1 MAGRVGGSPAQGE
14 GAELLGASDAPIRQV
29 RHAEQHKSHAEGGH
43 DGAGDVEVRVAAGG
57 GRAGDEPRAAEH
69 YNEVGRHDG
78 EGEPEADESM
88 TMPRIRGESVERAA
102 APAMVP
108 NAMARCRP
116 W

>member
-1 MAGRVGGSPAQGE
+1 MMAKVSRKP
-14 GAELLGASDAPIRQV
+14 
-29 RHAEQHKSHAEGGH
+29 
-43 DGAGDVEVRVAAGG
+43 
-57 GRAGDEPRAAEH
+57 
-69 YNEVGRHDG
+69 
-78 EGEPEADESM
+78 DESM